1 MTYQSLYRK
10 FRPKSF
16 DDLLGQDHVTTT
28 LKNQLK
34 SRNVTHA
41 YLFTGIRGT
50 GKTSAAKI
58 FARAVN
64 CLDNSDGNPCNDC
77 EICKG
82 ILDESIMDV
91 VEMDAASNNSV
102 EDIRDLREKAKYH
115 PSKSKYKVYIV
126 DEVHM
131 LSKGAFNALLKILE
145 EPPSH
150 VLFILATTEPQKLP
164 ATIQSRCQRFDFKR
178 ISIKKIIEN
187 MKNICK
193 KLNVEVEE
201 RGLYLIAQNADGAM
215 RDALSILEQCISFTD
230 EKITYENILSILGT
244 VNTDIILN
252 ITQNIIDKDVNKSL
266 EIINEVVQYGKDVNQ
281 FIKDLILHLRN
292 LMIIKSAS
300 DVENIVESSKEF
312 LDNLAEQAKKV
323 SISDII
329 SYINILSEAENQSKW
344 SSKPRIVLE
353 ISIIKLCSNTLNLSL
368 EELSHRLERLE
379 KSINSDNLDIKLRD
393 LNESNYKTNNQK
405 NDYKV
410 NTSKSNSTKNNDISD
425 EKIIKGKNKANNTI
439 SKDNI
444 EKNDITIDKVQS
456 TWTDILKYIKKD
468 KISSHA
474 LLIEGKPIAL
484 ENNTLIISYEDTFGF
499 HKEAIDKQQNKEYV
513 QATINKY
520 LNTDI
525 SIRFIMD
532 SEKAA
537 IKNEENNHKDNE
549 LIKKVKSI
557 FGEDLVEI
565 E

>member
-16 DDLLGQDHVTTT
+16 DDLLGQEHVTTT

-34 SRNVTHA
+34 SRNIAHA

-64 CLDNSDGNPCNDC
+64 CLDNNDGNPCNDC

-164 ATIQSRCQRFDFKR
+164 NTVQSRCQRFDFKR

-215 RDALSILEQCISFTD
+215 RDALSILDQCISFTD
-230 EKITYENILSILGT
+230 EKITYENIISILGT
-244 VNTDIILN
+244 VNTDVILN

-266 EIINEVVQYGKDVNQ
+266 EIINEIVQYGKDVNQ

-292 LMIIKSAS
+292 LMIVKSAS
-300 DVENIVESSKEF
+300 DVENIVEGSKEF
-312 LDNLAEQAKKV
+312 IDNLAEQAENV

-329 SYINILSEAENQSKW
+329 MYINILSEAENQSKW
-344 SSKPRIVLE
+344 SSQPRIVLE
-353 ISIIKLCSNTLNLSL
+353 ICIIKLCSNTFNLSL

-379 KSINSDNLDIKLRD
+379 KSISSDNLDIKLSD
-393 LNESNYKTNNQK
+393 LNESNYKVDNQK

-410 NTSKSNSTKNNDISD
+410 NASKLNSKKNNDISD
-425 EKIIKGKNKANNTI
+425 EKIIKGKNKVNNTI
-439 SKDNI
+439 SKDNVG
-444 EKNDITIDKVQS
+444 KNDITIDTVQS
-456 TWTDILKYIKKD
+456 RWTDILKHIKKD

-484 ENNTLIISYEDTFGF
+484 ENNTLIISYEDNFGF
-499 HKEAIDKQQNKEYV
+499 HKEAINKQQNKEYV
-513 QATINKY
+513 QATVNKY

-525 SIRFIMD
+525 SIRFIMN
-532 SEKAA
+532 SEKAT
-537 IKNEENNHKDNE
+537 IKNEGNNHKDNE
-549 LIKKVKSI
+549 LIKKVKSV